1 MRGLK
6 RRLEQMEKKLS
17 VGEKIPAVY
26 LIERQADKVL
36 ISYWNG
42 KDVLEELTYDDYEQ
56 WKKEHKEDIA
66 VIFVDDIKGE
76 V

>member
-26 LIERQADKVL
+26 LNERQTDKVL
-36 ISYWNG
+36 NSYWNG
-42 KDVLEELTYDDYEQ
+42 KDVLEELTHDDYEQ
-56 WKKEHKEDIA
+56 WKKEHKDDIA